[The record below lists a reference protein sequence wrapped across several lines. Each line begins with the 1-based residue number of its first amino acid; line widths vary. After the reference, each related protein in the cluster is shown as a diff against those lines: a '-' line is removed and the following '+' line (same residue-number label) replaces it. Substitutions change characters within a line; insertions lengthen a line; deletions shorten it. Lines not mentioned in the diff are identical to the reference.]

1 MRIAHLRDLIADLN
15 RRLPIDGRQL
25 DDHIQRTA
33 LLLSSARRLLEIVRQ
48 GRPDPER
55 TLEPELVALF
65 LQLQRLLHVQR
76 VREDDRLR
84 GVVDP
89 ELLVYLLRAGGE
101 DVRVA
106 RVLPQSRPLLSK
118 VRICDKV
125 LL

>member
-1 MRIAHLRDLIADLN
+1 MHRADLHDLIADLH

-25 DDHIQRTA
+25 DDHIQRTT

-48 GRPDPER
+48 RRPDPER

-89 ELLVYLLRAGGE
+89 ELLIYLLRAGSK

-106 RVLPQSRPLLSK
+106 RVLPQSCPLLSK